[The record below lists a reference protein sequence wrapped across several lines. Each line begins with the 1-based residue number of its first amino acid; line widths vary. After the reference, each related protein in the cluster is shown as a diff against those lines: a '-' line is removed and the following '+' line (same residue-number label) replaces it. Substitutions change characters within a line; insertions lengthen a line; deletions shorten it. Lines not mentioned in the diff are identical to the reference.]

1 MKNKGLLKVVLEVG
15 PLGVFFLA
23 NWQYGIFAATATLM
37 VATTVALALSVLL
50 LGRVPVMPLVT
61 AGCVLIFGGLTLY
74 LQNEIFMKVK
84 PTVINLLFAGGLG
97 VGLLFG
103 RSFVKIILGEVIQL
117 HEDGWRLLTVRFA
130 IFFVCLAILNEIV
143 WRYFDTA
150 TWVAFKS
157 FGIMPITFLFM
168 MSQVGLLQRY
178 QLQQDTAHSSEK

>member
-1 MKNKGLLKVVLEVG
+1 
-15 PLGVFFLA
+15 
-23 NWQYGIFAATATLM
+23 
-37 VATTVALALSVLL
+37 
-50 LGRVPVMPLVT
+50 
-61 AGCVLIFGGLTLY
+61 
-74 LQNEIFMKVK
+74 
-84 PTVINLLFAGGLG
+84 
-97 VGLLFG
+97 
-103 RSFVKIILGEVIQL
+103 
-117 HEDGWRLLTVRFA
+117 VRFA